1 MSLRSIPLLV
11 IAFILYNAIVF
22 AFGTE
27 ALASL
32 AFPEIHMLS
41 GGVWRFT
48 WGDFI
53 ILITLFLLFAELIKA
68 TYTNTSSLVDHGL
81 SMIVFILCIVEF
93 LLAPQAATSTFF
105 LVMVA
110 TAIDVV
116 AGFTIGIRVARRD
129 LSIGGAG
136 GD

>member
-1 MSLRSIPLLV
+1 MSLRSIPLIV

-22 AFGTE
+22 VFGTE
-27 ALASL
+27 ALANL
-32 AFPEIHMLS
+32 ALPEIKMLS

-53 ILITLFLLFAELIKA
+53 ILITLFMLFAELVKA
-68 TYTNTSSLVDHGL
+68 TYTTTSSLVDHGL
-81 SMIVFILCIVEF
+81 SMVVFILCLVEF
-93 LLAPQAATSTFF
+93 LLSPQAATSVFF

-116 AGFTIGIRVARRD
+116 AGFTIGIRVAQRD
-129 LSIGGAG
+129 LTFGTSN
-136 GD
+136 

>member
-1 MSLRSIPLLV
+1 MSLRSIPLIV

-22 AFGTE
+22 VFGTD

-32 AFPEIHMLS
+32 ALPEIKMLS

-53 ILITLFLLFAELIKA
+53 ILITLFLLFAELVKA
-68 TYTNTSSLVDHGL
+68 TYTSTSSLVDHGL
-81 SMIVFILCIVEF
+81 SMVVFILCLVEF
-93 LLAPQAATSTFF
+93 LLSPQAATSVFF

-116 AGFTIGIRVARRD
+116 AGFTIGIRVAQRD
-129 LSIGGAG
+129 LNLGTSN
-136 GD
+136 